1 VTEPGPTPAPDQWSG
16 PRHRARRRRPPWWPE
31 GEPWPPA
38 GPPWGRGGR
47 HIRRR
52 VAIAATFVVL
62 VLVGIGIA
70 IGSAVSSGGGDH
82 RGGWRGPPFA
92 PLVFVVVIILIAI
105 AIASRR
111 IARPVR
117 RLLVSAERIGAGD
130 YDARVTPEGP
140 FEVRR
145 LMQTFNTMA
154 ARLETTDTERRRF
167 LADVTHELRTPLA
180 ILQSGIEAQLDGVHP
195 RDDAHLTSLLEE
207 AHRLGGLVDDLHTL
221 ALLGANKLPLH
232 REGTEP
238 AALVEDAVAAAAARA
253 AEKQL
258 TVDIDVAGGLPVLDI
273 DPRRIRQVLDNLLAN
288 ALRYTPAGARITVS
302 ARAEPAT
309 DRVVFA
315 VRDTGP
321 GIPPERLRRV
331 FERFETSDDRTGSG
345 LGLAIARDLV
355 QAHGGTVD
363 IASSPAGTTVTF
375 ALPRT
380 PTPPTR

>member
-1 VTEPGPTPAPDQWSG
+1 
-16 PRHRARRRRPPWWPE
+16 
-31 GEPWPPA
+31 
-38 GPPWGRGGR
+38 
-47 HIRRR
+47 
-52 VAIAATFVVL
+52 
-62 VLVGIGIA
+62 
-70 IGSAVSSGGGDH
+70 
-82 RGGWRGPPFA
+82 
-92 PLVFVVVIILIAI
+92 
-105 AIASRR
+105 
-111 IARPVR
+111 
-117 RLLVSAERIGAGD
+117 
-130 YDARVTPEGP
+130 
-140 FEVRR
+140 
-145 LMQTFNTMA
+145 
-154 ARLETTDTERRRF
+154 
-167 LADVTHELRTPLA
+167 
-180 ILQSGIEAQLDGVHP
+180 LQSGIEAQLDGVHP

-380 PTPPTR
+380 PPPAS